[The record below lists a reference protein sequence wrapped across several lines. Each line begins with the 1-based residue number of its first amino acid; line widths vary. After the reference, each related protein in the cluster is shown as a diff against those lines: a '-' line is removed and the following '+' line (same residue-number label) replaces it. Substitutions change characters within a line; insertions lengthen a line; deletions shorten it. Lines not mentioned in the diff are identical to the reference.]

1 MLLTG
6 SMIGGKM
13 IALLATFSMPLFLT
27 RFLTRDEYGIF
38 AQYYVIVFFCIEF
51 FSLTIHANLYYF
63 YPGSDDR
70 RKKALVTNTFLF
82 LVMAMLIA
90 VTIISVPEISR
101 YLIGEGELYEYRY
114 YILAGV
120 ILLMPAMMI
129 EPLYVLRKD
138 LVTSLAYPPA
148 EILLRLTLVVVL
160 FLILPGL
167 NSVFNAIILSAAAS
181 LLFVSFYVFRGFR
194 GGGRGQKLFDTGL
207 AKEQLKYGLPFG
219 AAVSL
224 NIFFQRFDKII
235 CISFLSTTDYAVY
248 AIAFYG
254 IPGINQIYD
263 SISQVSL
270 VHMIEKYKSGKMKE
284 VVEVYRSFVARTYA
298 FALPAIAVVML
309 YAGKIISFLFT
320 ENYADAVPLFR
331 VYLLSF
337 LIFML
342 GTDVILRATGNTRT
356 SLRSHIIGG
365 LIVVPSIY
373 FLTKFFGIW
382 GAMSGALIGVAVPRL
397 LNLAAQIRLVKSS
410 VSGFFPFEK
419 FAAIALITLASITP
433 FFLIE
438 RYFTYGVFTTALL
451 GITYL
456 ILVAALEIRF
466 DLFPVGRSVIRG
478 WLAQH
483 TKRLFIFFKLI

>member
-1 MLLTG
+1 MT
-6 SMIGGKM
+6 
-13 IALLATFSMPLFLT
+13 ALLATFSMPLFLT
-27 RFLTRDEYGIF
+27 RFLTREEYGIF

-63 YPGSDDR
+63 YPGSDER
-70 RKKALVTNTFLF
+70 RRRSLVSNTFIF
-82 LVMAMLIA
+82 LVIAMLVA
-90 VTIISVPEISR
+90 VTIITVPEISR
-101 YLIGEGELYEYRY
+101 YLIGDGELYQYRY
-114 YILAGV
+114 YIVAGV
-120 ILLMPAMMI
+120 VLLMPCMMI

-138 LVTSLAYPPA
+138 LVTSLVYPPA
-148 EILLRLTLVVVL
+148 EILLRLILVISL
-160 FLILPGL
+160 FLLMPGL
-167 NSVFNAIILSAAAS
+167 NSVFNAIILAAAAS
-181 LLFVSFYVFRGFR
+181 LLFVAFYVFRGFR
-194 GGGRGQKLFDTGL
+194 GSTLKPKFFDAGL
-207 AKEQLKYGLPFG
+207 AREQLKYGLPFG
-219 AAVSL
+219 GAVSL

-235 CISFLSTTDYAVY
+235 CISFLSTTDYAIY

-270 VHMIEKYKSGKMKE
+270 VHMIEKYKANKMNE
-284 VVEVYRSFVARTYA
+284 LVEVYRSFVARTYA
-298 FALPAIAVVML
+298 FALPAIAIVML

-337 LIFML
+337 PLFML

-365 LIVVPSIY
+365 FIVIPSIY
-373 FLTKFFGIW
+373 FLTKYFGIW

-397 LNLAAQIRLVKSS
+397 LNLAAQIRLVKST
-410 VSGFFPFEK
+410 VAGFFPFEK
-419 FAAIALITLASITP
+419 FAAIALITLGSVTP

-438 RYFTYGVFTTALL
+438 RYFTYGVFTTGLL

-456 ILVAALEIRF
+456 LIVAALEIRF
-466 DLFPVGRSVIRG
+466 NLFPVERSVITG
-478 WLAQH
+478 WLGH
-483 TKRLFIFFKLI
+483 HSRRLYIFFRRI